1 MLRRLQGTPSRDGQ
15 VLPLPESLLAAGAD
29 GQDKSA
35 AESIEGWEQETIP
48 AHVARCEL
56 TVLEHTKSPLER
68 IVKSKRRKG
77 YKKTIEHKQ
86 GWTRLRVGDIHLGD
100 GAGPS
105 A

>member
-15 VLPLPESLLAAGAD
+15 VLPLPESLLAGQAGQNAV
-29 GQDKSA
+29 
-35 AESIEGWEQETIP
+35 ESIEGWEQETIP
-48 AHVARCEL
+48 THVARCEL